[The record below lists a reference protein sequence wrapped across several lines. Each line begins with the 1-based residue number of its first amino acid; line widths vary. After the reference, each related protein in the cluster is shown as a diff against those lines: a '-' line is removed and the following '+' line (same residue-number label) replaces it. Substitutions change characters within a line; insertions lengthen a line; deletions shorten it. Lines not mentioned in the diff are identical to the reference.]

1 MGLFSKSSDKTK
13 SVETLLFPGE
23 WDLWLRGSSFHQS
36 ELKTIGL
43 GKQRFLLMSE
53 PGNKADK
60 QAVAVMGISKS
71 GLVLC
76 GYLPKDEPI
85 KLLMK
90 KIAEE
95 LAPKGWAPVLDGTVE
110 KKDGQ
115 LVATLLLPRHESCER
130 LLEKWRREVN
140 QK

>member
-1 MGLFSKSSDKTK
+1 MGLFSKSAPKQK
-13 SVETLLFPGE
+13 SMETLLMPGD

-36 ELKTIGL
+36 ELKSIGL
-43 GKQRFLLMSE
+43 GKQSFLLLSE

-85 KLLMK
+85 KLAMK
-90 KIAEE
+90 KVADE
-95 LAPKGWAPVLDGTVE
+95 LAPKGWAPVVEGIVE

-130 LLEKWRREVN
+130 LMENWRREVSR
-140 QK
+140 